1 MVHLRKEA
9 TESTLPRMVGE
20 EIYGVVPIL
29 AALLSKKREF
39 YGLYIQKGL
48 DLSGNNRKKKI
59 RKTPSGTAPRCL
71 SIANGCYQG
80 IGTCAIIRSAYLFG
94 AFGIVLCA
102 NNLVPL
108 SGVVSKASVG
118 SLELMELSEGTEL
131 RPLVEMS
138 DTELVRIL
146 GKISVDIIVGQDE
159 DVECDNSI
167 SGQNYKSFMAVE
179 SLNISVATNVPGTS
193 GADIHAALFCSLLK
207 TSQNG

>member
-1 MVHLRKEA
+1 ML
-9 TESTLPRMVGE
+9 
-20 EIYGVVPIL
+20 
-29 AALLSKKREF
+29 
-39 YGLYIQKGL
+39 QKIFSIIL
-48 DLSGNNRKKKI
+48 DLGGGFELGSSEEVNKFRPHQGLLLDAYPLQMVAIKELEPI
-59 RKTPSGTAPRCL
+59 APAAPTIL
-71 SIANGCYQG
+71 
-80 IGTCAIIRSAYLFG
+80 
-94 AFGIVLCA
+94 VL
-102 NNLVPL
+102 
-108 SGVVSKASVG
+108 G
-118 SLELMELSEGTEL
+118 SEGTEL

-193 GADIHAALFCSLLK
+193 GADIHAALFCSHLK